1 MSINASRNAIR
12 DKGVYISGITDYSQ
26 CPKYSFILSNSSAV
40 ITGSYEDNQLVQLE
54 DIFSSTANQ
63 TFLYNGYGITLD
75 EAHSNYDSGVLYLIG
90 SHFYTDNQA
99 NIPAASGFYIT
110 QRGIMGPPNY
120 EDSEWMTVL

>member
-1 MSINASRNAIR
+1 MSIIASWDAIR
-12 DKGVYISGITDYSQ
+12 DKGINISGITDYSQ

-40 ITGSYEDNQLVQLE
+40 ITGSYQDNQLVQLE
-54 DIFSSTANQ
+54 DVFSSTGSQ
-63 TFLYNGYGITLD
+63 TFLYEGYGTTLD

-110 QRGIMGPPNY
+110 QKGIMGPPNY

>member
-1 MSINASRNAIR
+1 MSIIASWDAIR
-12 DKGVYISGITDYSQ
+12 DKGINISGITDYSQ

-63 TFLYNGYGITLD
+63 TFLYEGYGTTLD

-90 SHFYTDNQA
+90 SHFYSDIQA
-99 NIPAASGFYIT
+99 TIPAASGFYIT
-110 QRGIMGPPNY
+110 YRGTMGPPNY
-120 EDSEWMTVL
+120 EDSQWITVL

>member
-1 MSINASRNAIR
+1 MSIIASWGAIR
-12 DKGVYISGITDYSQ
+12 DKGIYISGITDYSQ

-54 DIFSSTANQ
+54 DIFSNAASQ
-63 TFLYNGYGITLD
+63 TFLYEGYGTSLD
-75 EAHSNYDSGVLYLIG
+75 EAHSSYDSGELFLIG
-90 SHFYTDNQA
+90 SNYYSDSQA

-120 EDSEWMTVL
+120 EDSEWITVL